1 MILHWKIVSATN
13 DHSFALTKLRQ
24 ARIIVADLKL
34 FWLRN
39 PKNRDPDMGY
49 YREVDLC
56 CEMDLLDNVCK
67 RHVVDGVCK
76 IDPEQYLED
85 LKAKWLALEK
95 RFFDASTEHK
105 EAVSRV
111 SDRRNDVKKIEAKRV
126 ALIDAYNEEVD
137 KEAAAAAGAA
147 GAGAR

>member
-105 EAVSRV
+105 VAVSKV
-111 SDRRNDVKKIEAKRV
+111 SDRMKDVDKMEAKRV
-126 ALIDAYNEEVD
+126 SLIKQYNAEAE
-137 KEAAAAAGAA
+137 KEIAAASAAAGA
-147 GAGAR
+147 GVG